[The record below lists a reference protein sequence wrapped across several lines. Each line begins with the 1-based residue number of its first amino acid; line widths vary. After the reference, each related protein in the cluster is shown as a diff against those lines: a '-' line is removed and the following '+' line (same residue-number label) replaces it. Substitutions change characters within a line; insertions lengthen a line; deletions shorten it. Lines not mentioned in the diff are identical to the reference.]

1 MGAILYIPEED
12 GSLGRVE
19 ITTDLEIIFR
29 DHDIRYDQTMAA
41 LGGGKSYYNQIEEF
55 WEEHPME
62 FLCESGLVPIVNL
75 GIVSSRVA
83 MAALDQVS
91 LNIGDKF
98 KCLSQAR
105 RLVKICE
112 RQWTKQRRDV
122 SMLYNARQE
131 LVGCW
136 NRHVRHG
143 WKKSRDV
150 FCDDPLYAENVMTTV
165 ATECMDF
172 ISDFWLTTGTS
183 KGHEQTPR
191 YPCSIAELSR
201 KAIASTIFK
210 HAYLG
215 FREALSHI
223 NAYPDLQALLDQIE
237 KDQARVAVA
246 ALEKLS

>member
-12 GSLGRVE
+12 GSLGRIE
-19 ITTDLEIIFR
+19 ITTDLEMIFH
-29 DHDIRYDQTMAA
+29 DHDIRYDQTMAS
-41 LGGGKSYYNQIEEF
+41 LGGNKTFYYEIEEF
-55 WEEHPME
+55 WEAHPMD
-62 FLCESGLVPIVNL
+62 FICKSGLVPITNL

-91 LNIGDKF
+91 SNIGDKF
-98 KCLSQAR
+98 RCLSQAR

-112 RQWTKQRRDV
+112 RQWAKQRRDV
-122 SMLYNARQE
+122 SMLYHARQE
-131 LVGCW
+131 LIGCW

-143 WKKSRDV
+143 QKTS
-150 FCDDPLYAENVMTTV
+150 FDDPSYAENIMTTV

-183 KGHEQTPR
+183 KGYEQTPR

-201 KAIASTIFK
+201 QAVASTIFMTP
-210 HAYLG
+210 YIG
-215 FREALSHI
+215 FREALANIHS
-223 NAYPDLQALLDQIE
+223 YPELSDLLDSIE

-246 ALEKLS
+246 ALEEIS